1 MGVREAIVL
10 VAGPPGGG
18 KTTVMN
24 RYMDAGPWVR
34 LNRDVLGGSLNKPGS
49 KVYEEVR
56 RLFFDEGKRH
66 FVLDN
71 VYADRNARA
80 VAIDFGAKLGLP
92 VTLKWL
98 QTTKEQAQFLAALR
112 QVRTYDKLLTGPDY
126 KAMPYK
132 KDPGMFPPAAQ
143 FAYWKRREE
152 PTADEGFADIEF
164 VPVDIDLGPEYT
176 NAAIIFDY
184 DGTLRTAPEGKKWP
198 TDPSEVA
205 LLPGC
210 REKLL
215 QLRGDGF
222 LLLGASNQSGVSRSP
237 GDPKALTDETAVACF
252 DRTHELLGVDLDY
265 LYATERG
272 GVPQSYWRKP
282 CPGMGVVLIE
292 KYKLDPSKCLMVGD
306 RGEDRTFAARCG
318 FNFQLAESFFKSFAQ
333 EGA

>member
-112 QVRTYDKLLTGPDY
+112 QVRTYGKLLTGPNY

-132 KDPGMFPPAAQ
+132 KDPGIFPPAAQ

-152 PTADEGFADIEF
+152 PTLDEGFDDIEF
-164 VPVDIDLGPEYT
+164 VPVNIDLGPEYT

-184 DGTLRTAPEGKKWP
+184 DGTLRIAPKGKKWP

-205 LLPGC
+205 LFPGC

-215 QLRGDGF
+215 QLQKDGF
-222 LLLGASNQSGVSRSP
+222 LLLGASNQSGVSRKP
-237 GDPKALTDETAVACF
+237 GDANALTDAQVRACF
-252 DRTHELLGVDLDY
+252 DRTNELLGVDIDY

-282 CPGMGVVLIE
+282 LAGMAVLHIE
-292 KYKLDPSKCLMVGD
+292 RYKLNPSRCVYVGD
-306 RGEDRTFAARCG
+306 QTVDRTFAERAG
-318 FNFQLAESFFKSFAQ
+318 FQFVWAKEFFA
-333 EGA
+333 